1 MLKIKVDNDSST
13 DIYLNS
19 DILDVV
25 IKFCEKT
32 KHDLNSDSLKLSN
45 IENLSDHMPF
55 KCFEI
60 VFDENISNY
69 LFCSYVRNEI
79 FCIELDKGGIDCFLK
94 ALYFLKNEFAS
105 KGFSHYH
112 FMTEG
117 WAGNE
122 LTNTTPSHSFLIN
135 MLTIYISK

>member
-60 VFDENISNY
+60 VFDKIFPITYFALMLGMRFFVSN
-69 LFCSYVRNEI
+69 
-79 FCIELDKGGIDCFLK
+79 
-94 ALYFLKNEFAS
+94 
-105 KGFSHYH
+105 
-112 FMTEG
+112 
-117 WAGNE
+117 
-122 LTNTTPSHSFLIN
+122 
-135 MLTIYISK
+135 